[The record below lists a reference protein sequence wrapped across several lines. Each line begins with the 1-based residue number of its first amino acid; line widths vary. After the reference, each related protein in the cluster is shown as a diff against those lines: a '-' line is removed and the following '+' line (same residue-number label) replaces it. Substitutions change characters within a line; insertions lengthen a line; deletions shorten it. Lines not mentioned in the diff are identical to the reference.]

1 MQVIQL
7 YIEDNP
13 VELFKDES
21 ISITDSIKSVK
32 DIAKVFTAFTKTF
45 TVPASK
51 NNNKIFKHYYNF
63 DIIDGFDAR
72 TKKAAN
78 IELNNLPFKKGKI
91 KLEGVQM
98 KGNKPYAYKITFFGE
113 TVDLKDLVG
122 EDKLNQLTSLNSLSL
137 DYNSATVKSKLLA
150 DPTSTNIIAPLITH
164 TERLYYRSSANTGTD
179 GNLWYHTGSGQ
190 VHEHGVL
197 WSELKYAVRVNS
209 IIDAIEVKYG
219 ISFSDDFFTSTNAP
233 YYNLFMWLH
242 RKKGNVESGTGLAF
256 TNLIDGWSN
265 ATGTVSSIINTDTLR
280 LDGATGKTITSV
292 AVQLNRTETHP
303 YDIAIKRNGQVI
315 FNQSGVTGTSQG
327 FAVDASLITLGA
339 EFTVTL
345 SYAQTLNFT
354 SIRWSVAYVD
364 EFLGGTDV
372 FSTGSYQA
380 DGSFEFVIT
389 SQLPEIKVI
398 DFLTGLFKMFNLT
411 AFVEERNLGLGVG
424 NVIVVQTLDDFY
436 STYNTY
442 DISKYVDT
450 ETSNVNAA
458 LPYKEIVFKY
468 EDTDTFLAAT
478 HEQLFNYQWAAED
491 YQQTDDDGN
500 NLDGGIYTVKAPFG
514 HLKYERLLDDD
525 DASSTTIQVGYN
537 VDDNQEPYIGKPV
550 LFYPIRLTS
559 STTPASTTIQF
570 RDDLSSHSAVT
581 SYNLPSNSV
590 ALDPSTSTNNIN
602 FKNEFNE
609 FTGTTEFTNTLFQAY
624 YSNYITS
631 VFNQKNRLTKVKA
644 FLPLRILRS
653 LTLADRLVI
662 NNKQYKINSI
672 KTNLLKGES
681 DIELLNDL

>member
-13 VELFKDES
+13 IELFKDES

-137 DYNSATVKSKLLA
+137 NYDASTLKTKLLA
-150 DPTSTNIIAPLITH
+150 DPASNNIITPLITH
-164 TERLYYRSSANTGTD
+164 TDRLFYNSNSGAQVAGSANLFP
-179 GNLWYHTGSGQ
+179 NSGVTQ
-190 VHEHGVL
+190 GVL
-197 WSELKYAVRVNS
+197 FSELKYAVRVNS
-209 IIDAIEVKYG
+209 IIDAIEIKYG
-219 ISFSDDFFTSTNAP
+219 ISFSDDFFVSSNAP

-242 RKKGNVESGTGLAF
+242 RKKGDVESGTGLAF
-256 TNLIDGWSN
+256 TNLVNGWSN

-280 LDGATGKTITSV
+280 LDGATGKTISSV
-292 AVQLNRTETHP
+292 SVQLNRSETHA
-303 YDIAIKRNGQVI
+303 YDISIQRNGQTI
-315 FNQSGVTGTSQG
+315 INQSGVTGTSQG
-327 FAVDASLITLGA
+327 FAVDASLITVGA

-345 SYAQTLNFT
+345 SYGQTSNFT
-354 SIRWSVAYVD
+354 SIIWSVAYID
-364 EFLGGTDV
+364 EGLGGTDT
-372 FSTGSYQA
+372 FNTSTYQA
-380 DGSFEFVIT
+380 SGDFEFVIT

-398 DFLTGLFKMFNLT
+398 DFLTGIFKMFNLT

-450 ETSNVNAA
+450 ETANVNVA

-491 YQQTDDDGN
+491 YKQTDDDGN

-514 HLKYERLLDDD
+514 HLKYERLLDADD
-525 DASSTTIQVGYN
+525 GSSTNVQVGYN

-559 STTPASTTIQF
+559 STTPASTSIQF
-570 RDDLSSHSAVT
+570 RDDSTNQSTIT

-590 ALDPSTSTNNIN
+590 ALDTSTSTNNIN

-609 FTGTTEFTNTLFQAY
+609 FTATTGFTNTLFQAY

-644 FLPLRILRS
+644 FLPIRILRS
-653 LTLADRLVI
+653 LTLADRIVI

>member
-1 MQVIQL
+1 VQVIQL

-63 DIIDGFDAR
+63 DITDGFDAR

-137 DYNSATVKSKLLA
+137 NYDAATLKAKLIA
-150 DPTSTNIIAPLITH
+150 DPTSNNIITPLITH
-164 TERLYYRSSANTGTD
+164 TDRLFYNSNSGAQVAGSANLFP
-179 GNLWYHTGSGQ
+179 NSGVTQ
-190 VHEHGVL
+190 GVL
-197 WSELKYAVRVNS
+197 FSELKYAVRVNS
-209 IIDAIEVKYG
+209 IIDAIEIKYG
-219 ISFSDDFFTSTNAP
+219 ISFSDDFFVSSNAP

-242 RKKGNVESGTGLAF
+242 TKKGDVESGTGLAF
-256 TNLIDGWSN
+256 TNLVNGWSN

-280 LDGATGKTITSV
+280 LDGATGKTISSV
-292 AVQLNRTETHP
+292 SVQLNRSETHA
-303 YDIAIKRNGQVI
+303 YDISIQRNGQTI
-315 FNQSGVTGTSQG
+315 INQSGVTSTSQS
-327 FAVDASLITLGA
+327 FAVDASLITVGA

-345 SYAQTLNFT
+345 SYGQTSNFT
-354 SIRWSVAYVD
+354 SIIWSVAYID
-364 EFLGGTDV
+364 EGLGGTDT
-372 FSTGSYQA
+372 FNTSTYQA
-380 DGSFEFVIT
+380 SGDFEFVIT

-398 DFLTGLFKMFNLT
+398 DFLTGIFKMFNLT

-450 ETSNVNAA
+450 KTSNVNIA

-478 HEQLFNYQWAAED
+478 HEQLFNYQWAAEN
-491 YQQTDDDGN
+491 YKQTDDDGN

-514 HLKYERLLDDD
+514 HLKYERLLDADD
-525 DASSTTIQVGYN
+525 GSSTNVQVGYN

-559 STTPASTTIQF
+559 STTPASTSIQF
-570 RDDLSSHSAVT
+570 RDDSTNQSTIT

-590 ALDPSTSTNNIN
+590 ALDTSTSTNNIN

-609 FTGTTEFTNTLFQAY
+609 FTATTGFTNTLFQAY

-644 FLPLRILRS
+644 FLPIRILRS

>member
-1 MQVIQL
+1 VQVIQL

-13 VELFKDES
+13 IELFKDES

-137 DYNSATVKSKLLA
+137 NYDASTLKTKLLA
-150 DPTSTNIIAPLITH
+150 DPASNNIITPLITH
-164 TERLYYRSSANTGTD
+164 TDRLFYNSNSGAQVAGSANLFP
-179 GNLWYHTGSGQ
+179 NSGVTQ
-190 VHEHGVL
+190 GVL
-197 WSELKYAVRVNS
+197 FSELKYAVRVNS
-209 IIDAIEVKYG
+209 IIDAIEIKYG
-219 ISFSDDFFTSTNAP
+219 ISFSDDFFVSSNAP

-242 RKKGNVESGTGLAF
+242 RKKGDVESGTGLAF
-256 TNLIDGWSN
+256 TNLVNGWSN

-280 LDGATGKTITSV
+280 LDGATGKTISSV
-292 AVQLNRTETHP
+292 SVQLNRSETHA
-303 YDIAIKRNGQVI
+303 YDISIQRNGQTI
-315 FNQSGVTGTSQG
+315 INQSGVTGTSQG
-327 FAVDASLITLGA
+327 FAVDASLITVGA

-345 SYAQTLNFT
+345 SYGQTSNFT
-354 SIRWSVAYVD
+354 SIIWSVAYID
-364 EFLGGTDV
+364 EGLGGTDT
-372 FSTGSYQA
+372 FNTSTYQA
-380 DGSFEFVIT
+380 SGDFEFVIT

-398 DFLTGLFKMFNLT
+398 DFLTGIFKMFNLT

-450 ETSNVNAA
+450 ETANVNVA

-491 YQQTDDDGN
+491 YKQTDDDGN

-514 HLKYERLLDDD
+514 HLKYERLLDADD
-525 DASSTTIQVGYN
+525 GSSTNVQVGYN

-559 STTPASTTIQF
+559 STTPASTSIQF
-570 RDDLSSHSAVT
+570 RDDSTNQSTIT

-590 ALDPSTSTNNIN
+590 ALDTSTSTNNIN

-609 FTGTTEFTNTLFQAY
+609 FTATTGFTNTLFQAY

-644 FLPLRILRS
+644 FLPIRILRS
-653 LTLADRLVI
+653 LTLADRIVI

>member
-1 MQVIQL
+1 VQVIQL
-7 YIEDNP
+7 YIEDSP

-21 ISITDSIKSVK
+21 ISITDSIKSIK

-78 IELNNLPFKKGKI
+78 IELNNLPFKKGRI

-98 KGNKPYAYKITFFGE
+98 RGNKPYAYKITFFGE

-137 DYNSATVKSKLLA
+137 NYDAATLKAKLIA
-150 DPTSTNIIAPLITH
+150 DPTSNNIITPLITH
-164 TERLYYRSSANTGTD
+164 TDRLFYNSNSGAQVAGSANLFP
-179 GNLWYHTGSGQ
+179 NSGVTQ
-190 VHEHGVL
+190 GVL
-197 WSELKYAVRVNS
+197 FSELKYAVRVNS
-209 IIDAIEVKYG
+209 IIDAIEIKYG
-219 ISFSDDFFTSTNAP
+219 ISFSDDFFVSSNAP

-242 RKKGNVESGTGLAF
+242 RKKGDVESGTGLAF
-256 TNLIDGWSN
+256 TNLVNGWSN
-265 ATGTVSSIINTDTLR
+265 ATGTVSSILNTDTLR
-280 LDGATGKTITSV
+280 LDGATGKTISSV
-292 AVQLNRTETHP
+292 SVQLNRSETHA
-303 YDIAIKRNGQVI
+303 YDISIQRNGQTI
-315 FNQSGVTGTSQG
+315 INQSGVTGTSQS
-327 FAVDASLITLGA
+327 FAVDASLITVGA

-345 SYAQTLNFT
+345 SYAQTSNFT
-354 SIRWSVAYVD
+354 SIIWSVPYID
-364 EFLGGTDV
+364 ESLGGTDT
-372 FSTGSYQA
+372 FNTSTYQA
-380 DGSFEFVIT
+380 SGDFEFVIT

-398 DFLTGLFKMFNLT
+398 DFLTGIFKMFNLT

-436 STYNTY
+436 STFNTY
-442 DISKYVDT
+442 DISEYVDT
-450 ETSNVNAA
+450 ETANVNVA

-491 YQQTDDDGN
+491 YTRTDDDGN

-514 HLKYERLLDDD
+514 HLKYERLLDANDG
-525 DASSTTIQVGYN
+525 SSTNVQVGYN

-559 STTPASTTIQF
+559 STTPASTSIQF
-570 RDDLSSHSAVT
+570 RDDSTNQSTIT

-590 ALDPSTSTNNIN
+590 ALDTSTSTNNIN

-609 FTGTTEFTNTLFQAY
+609 FTATTGFTNTLFQAY

-631 VFNQKNRLTKVKA
+631 VFNKKNRLTKIKA
-644 FLPLRILRS
+644 FLPLRILRN

>member
-13 VELFKDES
+13 IELFKDES

-137 DYNSATVKSKLLA
+137 NYDASTLKTKLLA
-150 DPTSTNIIAPLITH
+150 DPASNNIITPLITH
-164 TERLYYRSSANTGTD
+164 TDRLFYNSNSGAQVAGSANLFP
-179 GNLWYHTGSGQ
+179 NSGVTQ
-190 VHEHGVL
+190 GVL
-197 WSELKYAVRVNS
+197 FSELKYAVRVNS
-209 IIDAIEVKYG
+209 IIDAIEIKYG
-219 ISFSDDFFTSTNAP
+219 ISFSDDFFVSSNAP

-242 RKKGNVESGTGLAF
+242 RKKGDVESGTGLAF
-256 TNLIDGWSN
+256 TNLVNGWSN
-265 ATGTVSSIINTDTLR
+265 ATGTVSSVINTDTLR
-280 LDGATGKTITSV
+280 LDGATGKTISSV
-292 AVQLNRTETHP
+292 SVQLNRSETHA
-303 YDIAIKRNGQVI
+303 YDISIQRNGQTI
-315 FNQSGVTGTSQG
+315 INQSGVTGTSQG
-327 FAVDASLITLGA
+327 FAVDASLITVGA

-345 SYAQTLNFT
+345 SYGQTSNFT
-354 SIRWSVAYVD
+354 SIIWSVAYID
-364 EFLGGTDV
+364 EGLGGTDT
-372 FSTGSYQA
+372 FNTSTYQA
-380 DGSFEFVIT
+380 SGDFEFVIT

-398 DFLTGLFKMFNLT
+398 DFLTGIFKMFNLT

-450 ETSNVNAA
+450 ETANVNVA

-491 YQQTDDDGN
+491 YKQTDDDGN

-514 HLKYERLLDDD
+514 HLKYERLLDADD
-525 DASSTTIQVGYN
+525 GSSTNVQVGYN

-559 STTPASTTIQF
+559 STTPASTSIQF
-570 RDDLSSHSAVT
+570 RDDSTNQSTIT

-590 ALDPSTSTNNIN
+590 ALDTSTSTNNIN

-609 FTGTTEFTNTLFQAY
+609 FTATTGFTNTLFQAY

-644 FLPLRILRS
+644 FLPIRILRS
-653 LTLADRLVI
+653 LTLADRIVI

>member
-1 MQVIQL
+1 MQTIQL
-7 YIEDNP
+7 YIEDSP

-32 DIAKVFTAFTKTF
+32 DIAKVFTAFSKTF

-63 DIIDGFDAR
+63 DIINGFDAR

-91 KLEGVQM
+91 KLEGVQT

-122 EDKLNQLTSLNSLSL
+122 EDKLNQLTSLNTLSL
-137 DYNSATVKSKLLA
+137 DYDSATVKSKLIA

-179 GNLWYHTGSGQ
+179 GNLWYHTGAGQ

-209 IIDAIEVKYG
+209 IIDAIEIKYG

-280 LDGATGKTITSV
+280 LDGATGKTILSV
-292 AVQLNRTETHP
+292 SVQLNRTETHP

-327 FAVDASLITLGA
+327 FAVDASLITVGA

-354 SIRWSVAYVD
+354 SIIWSVAYVD
-364 EFLGGTDV
+364 EGLGGTDT
-372 FSTGSYQA
+372 FNTGSYQA

-411 AFVEERNLGLGVG
+411 AYVEERNLGLGVG

-450 ETSNVNAA
+450 KSSDVNVA

-491 YQQTDDDGN
+491 YKQTDDDGN

-559 STTPASTTIQF
+559 STTPASTTISF
-570 RDDLSSHSAVT
+570 RDDLSTHSAVT
-581 SYNLPSNSV
+581 SYNIPSNSV
-590 ALDPSTSTNNIN
+590 ALDASSSTSNIN

-609 FTGTTEFTNTLFQAY
+609 WTGTTEFTNTLFQAY

-644 FLPLRILRS
+644 FLPLRILRN

>member
-1 MQVIQL
+1 
-7 YIEDNP
+7 
-13 VELFKDES
+13 
-21 ISITDSIKSVK
+21 
-32 DIAKVFTAFTKTF
+32 
-45 TVPASK
+45 
-51 NNNKIFKHYYNF
+51 
-63 DIIDGFDAR
+63 
-72 TKKAAN
+72 
-78 IELNNLPFKKGKI
+78 
-91 KLEGVQM
+91 
-98 KGNKPYAYKITFFGE
+98 
-113 TVDLKDLVG
+113 
-122 EDKLNQLTSLNSLSL
+122 
-137 DYNSATVKSKLLA
+137 
-150 DPTSTNIIAPLITH
+150 
-164 TERLYYRSSANTGTD
+164 
-179 GNLWYHTGSGQ
+179 
-190 VHEHGVL
+190 
-197 WSELKYAVRVNS
+197 
-209 IIDAIEVKYG
+209 
-219 ISFSDDFFTSTNAP
+219 
-233 YYNLFMWLH
+233 MWLH

-315 FNQSGVTGTSQG
+315 FNQSGVTGTSES
-327 FAVDASLITLGA
+327 FSVDASLITVGA

-354 SIRWSVAYVD
+354 SIIWSVAYID
-364 EFLGGTDV
+364 EGLGGTDT
-372 FSTGSYQA
+372 FNTGSYQA

-411 AFVEERNLGLGVG
+411 AYVEERNLGLGVG

-450 ETSNVNAA
+450 EASNVNVA

-491 YQQTDDDGN
+491 YKQTDDDGN

-570 RDDLSSHSAVT
+570 RDDLSNHSAVT

-609 FTGTTEFTNTLFQAY
+609 WTGTTEFTNTLFQAY

-644 FLPLRILRS
+644 FLPIRILRS